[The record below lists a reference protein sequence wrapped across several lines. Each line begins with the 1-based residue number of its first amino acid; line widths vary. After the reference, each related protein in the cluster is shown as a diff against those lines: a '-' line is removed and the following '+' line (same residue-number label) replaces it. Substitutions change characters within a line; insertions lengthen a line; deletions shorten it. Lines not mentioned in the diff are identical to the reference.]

1 MENEKIIENYARFKG
16 ADWFPFIYKK
26 DIMVLG
32 CGGIGSWVALLLA
45 RLGCNLYLYD
55 MDTYD
60 ATNISGQFVELSSI
74 GVNKAEALSSLLKKT
89 CDEITI
95 ETFGEYNEE
104 SENHH
109 IVFSCF
115 DNMKARKIAF
125 LKWFN
130 HLKTLDKDSQERKE
144 AIFIDGRLLAEQWQI
159 FCVRGNDKEINKYYK
174 EYLFDD
180 SEIKEV
186 ECTFKQTS
194 HCATMIAS
202 NMTTQFINHLYNQN
216 SKVAFRKVNF
226 FTEYNAPLNYI
237 TKIENL

>member
-16 ADWFPFIYKK
+16 ADWFPFIHKK
-26 DIMVLG
+26 DVMVLG
-32 CGGIGSWVALLLA
+32 CGGIGSWVAFLLA

-60 ATNISGQFVELSSI
+60 VTNISGQFTELSAI

-104 SENHH
+104 SESHH
-109 IVFSCF
+109 IIFSCF
-115 DNMKARKIAF
+115 DNMKARRIAF

-130 HLKTLDKDSQERKE
+130 YIKQNPNVRKE

-159 FCVRGNDKEINKYYK
+159 LCVRANDKDINKYYK
-174 EYLFDD
+174 EYLFED
-180 SEIKEV
+180 SEVGEI

-194 HCATMIAS
+194 HCAAMIAS
-202 NMTTQFINHLYNQN
+202 NIITQFINHLYNQN
-216 SKVAFRKVNF
+216 SKVAFRKINF
-226 FTEYNAPLNYI
+226 FTEYNAPLNY
-237 TKIENL
+237 TNKIEKL